1 VGKIK
6 TGLQMVA
13 IGFLLFDGLFL
24 GLLDTRAWGTALIW
38 LSVVL
43 TVWSMVYYL
52 QKAIPEIRARSR

>member
-1 VGKIK
+1 
-6 TGLQMVA
+6 MVA
-13 IGFLLFDGLFL
+13 IGLLLFDGRFL
-24 GLLDTRAWGTALIW
+24 GLLDTRSWGTALIW